1 MVSFSVAI
9 KRGFTKTFSWN
20 ARASRA
26 EYWWFF
32 LFNVACMA
40 LGAAWD
46 YTLLALVMLL
56 LTLPNLGVFV
66 RRMHDC
72 DRSGWNLLWFWI
84 PLIGPIVL
92 IALLCDR
99 GDPETNYY
107 GWPPG
112 SRADW

>member
-1 MVSFSVAI
+1 MVGFSEAV
-9 KRGFTKTFSWN
+9 KRGFTKTFTWES
-20 ARASRA
+20 RASRA

-40 LGAAWD
+40 PGVAWD
-46 YTLLALVMLL
+46 YSLIGLVGLVL
-56 LTLPNLGVFV
+56 FLPNLGVFV

-72 DRSGWNLLWFWI
+72 GRSGWNLLWFWI
-84 PLIGPIVL
+84 APIGIIVL
-92 IALLCDR
+92 LVLLCDR
-99 GDPETNYY
+99 GDPETNEY